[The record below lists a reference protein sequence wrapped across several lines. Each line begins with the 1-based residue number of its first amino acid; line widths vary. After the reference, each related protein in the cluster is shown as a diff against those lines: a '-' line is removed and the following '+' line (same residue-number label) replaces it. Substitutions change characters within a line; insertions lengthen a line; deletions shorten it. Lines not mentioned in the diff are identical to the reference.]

1 MVLFFHGQF
10 ELHTTLLGL
19 TFIRRSTDTARD
31 QGLELSNVVARGT
44 SCSSSLDDDTMSTL
58 TAARQTQTHG
68 LGQRPFDHEDF
79 RPPLLLSDPPNPSLH
94 HQTHP
99 DSTSESSTSLRTAI
113 QSPHPYHGSD
123 RQLRSS
129 QNKTR
134 LPDWNEFYKNG
145 LPQEIIVIEDTPEP
159 CPDRPTDE
167 PTSYHTTAPSI
178 KPASTRKRKFD
189 EEPVAQPQR
198 PADEPYVE
206 KSGARTVQPQRAEIR
221 LPQPNSTPQL
231 GSPDPRVNQK
241 RKRTRYQ
248 LANGA
253 STDIDARSLLGTNIE
268 YKGLTKPVLRA
279 KDVAVRV
286 GHTGSRAD
294 NKKIDDDDGHY
305 IVVPDEDLTS
315 QLVAVKVIRSVQK
328 YRDAAKIELRVLQT
342 LRQNDA
348 ENKYRC
354 IHLRDCF
361 DFRGHTCL
369 VMNLLDSSIFD
380 YLKGNGFVPFPN
392 SHIQSFAKQLL
403 TSVAFVHDLGLIHT
417 DLKPENILLCRQ
429 AEHRKVLLNPE
440 IRLIDF
446 GSATFQD
453 EYHSSVVSTRHY
465 RAPEII
471 LGLGWSFPCDIW
483 SIGCILV
490 EFFTGDALFQ
500 THDNVEHLALMEA
513 VFDMKIDTEL
523 VRKVNRMSSRSNS
536 AASYFKRFRL
546 NYPTPETNRA
556 SRRFVRTMKRLDEII
571 PTKSNTFL
579 KHFLDLLQKIF
590 VYDPARRI
598 TAKEALNHPWF
609 QEPVRDDG
617 TEAARIRLERAQ
629 MFPHSSQTRL

>member
-1 MVLFFHGQF
+1 
-10 ELHTTLLGL
+10 
-19 TFIRRSTDTARD
+19 
-31 QGLELSNVVARGT
+31 
-44 SCSSSLDDDTMSTL
+44 MSTL
-58 TAARQTQTHG
+58 AASRQAQTHG
-68 LGQRPFDHEDF
+68 LGQRTFDPEDF
-79 RPPLLLSDPPNPSLH
+79 RPPLLLSDPSNPSLH
-94 HQTHP
+94 HQTLP
-99 DSTSESSTSLRTAI
+99 ASTSESSTSLRTTI

-129 QNKTR
+129 QNKSR

-159 CPDRPTDE
+159 CPERPTDQT
-167 PTSYHTTAPSI
+167 PSYHTIVPSI
-178 KPASTRKRKFD
+178 KPTATRKRKFD
-189 EEPVAQPQR
+189 EEPVTQPKKSTE
-198 PADEPYVE
+198 EPYIE
-206 KSGARTVQPQRAEIR
+206 RPGAKIVQAQHAEIR
-221 LPQPNSTPQL
+221 LPEPNSTPQL

-253 STDIDARSLLGTNIE
+253 AEIDARSLLGTNIE

-279 KDVAVRV
+279 KDVAVR
-286 GHTGSRAD
+286 GSRAD
-294 NKKIDDDDGHY
+294 KKIDDDDGHY
-305 IVVPDEDLTS
+305 IVVPDADLTNKIRKLLG
-315 QLVAVKVIRSVQK
+315 QGTFGKVVQALDGKTNEVVAVKVIRSVQK

-417 DLKPENILLCRQ
+417 DLKPENILLCDASYQTFTYNRTIPSSRTSPGRQ

-513 VFDMKIDTEL
+513 VFDLKIDTEL
-523 VRKVNRMSSRSNS
+523 VRKVNRMSSRSN
-536 AASYFKRFRL
+536 
-546 NYPTPETNRA
+546 N
-556 SRRFVRTMKRLDEII
+556 
-571 PTKSNTFL
+571 
-579 KHFLDLLQKIF
+579 
-590 VYDPARRI
+590 
-598 TAKEALNHPWF
+598 
-609 QEPVRDDG
+609 
-617 TEAARIRLERAQ
+617 AARNLYAMMGPKQHESA
-629 MFPHSSQTRL
+629 